1 MVLCMDNLGKEHDCQ
16 WKHTGTVSFFLSF
29 FLGGGGATVTQANFL
44 QVKFMFTASLYIV
57 QSENSG
63 IQDKTMT
70 FLQ

>member
-1 MVLCMDNLGKEHDCQ
+1 MIVNGNTQALSLF
-16 WKHTGTVSFFLSF
+16 FFLF
-29 FLGGGGATVTQANFL
+29 FWGGGGATVTQANFL

-70 FLQ
+70 FLR